1 MEATIDSTDLLTD
14 LSADGCV
21 RAHCQVQGLIPA
33 LTNVIRLAK
42 ECFSPTPRI
51 SLSLSV
57 DPDGGPERL
66 VIDVKIR
73 CSVDEAVAAYD
84 SFLPRWI
91 ASATRGD
98 REKVVLVYSVA

>member
-1 MEATIDSTDLLTD
+1 MESTVDSADLLTD
-14 LSADGCV
+14 LSADSCV
-21 RAHCQVQGLIPA
+21 REHCQVEGLIPA

-42 ECFSPTPRI
+42 ECFRPTPRI
-51 SLSLSV
+51 SLSLIV

-66 VIDVKIR
+66 VIDVEAK

-98 REKVVLVYSVA
+98 REKIVLVYSVA